1 MILKDIRNPEKHLL
15 QIFAAATLVD
25 TAGIFIWKRLSAN
38 SPINKWYSQLE
49 LTAYAADILSLMIA
63 LVLAQFITYYIGGA
77 WKPAVFLLVA
87 VGIQMF
93 HDLFFSKIV
102 LPAIPTD
109 KNTVVD
115 IMKEYVNIPFSAG
128 ILLVDMSYVVLASLL
143 AMWLAG
149 RSSSYSVLLLV
160 VWLYVGMFV
169 LYDRPGS
176 TLAGTL

>member
-1 MILKDIRNPEKHLL
+1 MLLKDIRNPEKYLL

-25 TAGIFIWKRLSAN
+25 TAGIFIWKRLSPH

-49 LTAYAADILSLMIA
+49 LTAYSADILSLMIA
-63 LVLAQFITYYIGGA
+63 LVLAQFITHLIGGS
-77 WKPAVFLLVA
+77 WNPVFFLMVA

-93 HDLFFSKIV
+93 HDLFFSKII
-102 LPAIPTD
+102 LPNLPTG

-115 IMKEYVNIPFSAG
+115 IMKEYVNIPLSAG

-149 RSSSYSVLLLV
+149 KSSSYSVLLLV

-169 LYDRPGS
+169 LYDRPG
-176 TLAGTL
+176 TKLL